1 MFKIS
6 SPKLMGLGLLLSLIS
21 QNVSALENKNYADIS
36 SSVSDEKTEEKK
48 STITQEE
55 LKRKIDAFGIAKD
68 FVNFAE
74 TDLGITFNGKLLR
87 DADGIIKQVTYD
99 PKSGFITY
107 ILEKKDNSFAV
118 KFMQATS
125 HLQPIVIARANLEYG
140 SWVIATITGE
150 SFSGSN
156 LHIGSNGFVVP
167 SPEEMVYVF
176 DYYKG
181 LNSVNIPQGYKVAE
195 FQSGDILGSK
205 IILLEIPKVAEKTG
219 SMSSLF
225 GNIKALGSMLGM
237 AKKEDY
243 AFLDLSSSKL
253 TKINIPN
260 NPTKSMKPY
269 HLRITWF
276 KTSSGA
282 IALTQEDDL
291 GKIYAT
297 NLSTGK
303 KVLLKKYLPGY
314 VAFDAFI
321 QSNGK
326 LKLSAKK
333 GMFGSDDSEDVEA
346 EIINLPAIVE
356 EESK

>member
-1 MFKIS
+1 MFRINSK
-6 SPKLMGLGLLLSLIS
+6 KLMGLGLLLSLIS
-21 QNVSALENKNYADIS
+21 QNVSALENKNYADNS
-36 SSVSDEKTEEKK
+36 GSVNYINENTEEKK
-48 STITQEE
+48 STFTQEE
-55 LKRKIDAFGIAKD
+55 FKSKIDAFGIAKN

-87 DADGIIKQVTYD
+87 DSDGIIQQVTYD
-99 PKSGFITY
+99 SKSGFITY
-107 ILEKKDNSFAV
+107 VLEKKDSSYEV

-125 HLQPIVIARANLEYG
+125 KLQPLVVARANLEYG
-140 SWVIATITGE
+140 SWVITTITGE
-150 SFSGSN
+150 SFAGSN
-156 LHIGSNGFVVP
+156 LIIGSNGLVVP
-167 SPEEMVYVF
+167 SPEDMIYVF

-181 LNSVNIPQGYKVAE
+181 LTSINLPQGYKVAE
-195 FQSGDILGSK
+195 FQSGDVLGSK
-205 IILLEIPKVAEKTG
+205 IILLEIPKAVEKYG
-219 SMSSLF
+219 SVSSIF

-237 AKKEDY
+237 TKKEDY

-260 NPTKSMKPY
+260 NPTQSMKPY
-269 HLRITWF
+269 YLRIKWF
-276 KTSSGA
+276 NTPSGA

-291 GKIYAT
+291 GKIYGT

-303 KVLLKKYLPGY
+303 KVLLKKYLVGY
-314 VAFDAFI
+314 DEFDASI

-346 EIINLPAIVE
+346 DIAQLEAIIE
-356 EESK
+356 KE